1 MAKKDSLKE
10 YRARRNFSRSPEPS
24 GTHQNKRAKNP
35 TFVIQKHDARNLH
48 YVFRLQVNGV
58 LKSWAVPKG
67 PSTDP
72 RVKRAAFP
80 TEDHPLDYA
89 TFEGIIPAGEYG
101 GGTVMVWDLGTYE
114 NLTEKSGKEIPIE
127 KALENGHVSMR
138 LDGKKLK
145 GGYSLTRVEKGEEER
160 WLLVKMRDEAADAR
174 RNPVSSE
181 PNSALTGRSLEE
193 IERDAKERR
202 SRGAGVN

>member
-1 MAKKDSLKE
+1 
-10 YRARRNFSRSPEPS
+10 
-24 GTHQNKRAKNP
+24 
-35 TFVIQKHDARNLH
+35 
-48 YVFRLQVNGV
+48 
-58 LKSWAVPKG
+58 
-67 PSTDP
+67 
-72 RVKRAAFP
+72 
-80 TEDHPLDYA
+80 
-89 TFEGIIPAGEYG
+89 
-101 GGTVMVWDLGTYE
+101 
-114 NLTEKSGKEIPIE
+114 
-127 KALENGHVSMR
+127 MR

-181 PNSALTGRSLEE
+181 GNSALTGRSLEE

>member
-10 YRARRNFSRSPEPS
+10 YRARRDFSKSPEPS
-24 GTHQNKRAKNP
+24 GTHQNKRRTDP
-35 TFVIQKHDARNLH
+35 IFVIQKHDAR
-48 YVFRLQVNGV
+48 
-58 LKSWAVPKG
+58 KG

-72 RVKRAAFP
+72 RIKRAAFP

-101 GGTVMVWDLGTYE
+101 GGTVMVWDLGTYK
-114 NLTEKSGKEIPIE
+114 NLTGKNEKEIPIE

-145 GGYSLTRVEKGEEER
+145 GGYSLTRVAKGEEER
-160 WLLVKMRDEAADAR
+160 WLLVKMRDEEADAR

-181 PNSALTGRSLEE
+181 ANSALTGRSLED
-193 IERDAKERR
+193 IAKQEGAR
-202 SRGAGVN
+202 S